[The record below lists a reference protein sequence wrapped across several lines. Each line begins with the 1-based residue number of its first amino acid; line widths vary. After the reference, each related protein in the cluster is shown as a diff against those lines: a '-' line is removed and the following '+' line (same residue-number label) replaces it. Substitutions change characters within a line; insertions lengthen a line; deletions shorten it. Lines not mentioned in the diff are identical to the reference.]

1 MAGPV
6 DSLATPA
13 MPPPTCVPP
22 MPGNPCGCILEGL
35 VRPKVPILGPFWP
48 VEKLPAPLA
57 PGICAGCPNP
67 PGICP
72 GNAPVWPGK
81 PVGDPVFPLGVWPR
95 EGAVYTLPE
104 DAWPEFWPLLL
115 GKPPVTPGPD
125 IWFGIVPGVPKG

>member
-1 MAGPV
+1 
-6 DSLATPA
+6 

-72 GNAPVWPGK
+72 GNAPVWPGNI
-81 PVGDPVFPLGVWPR
+81 PGRGGAGLGGVVEVDGIEQPAGD
-95 EGAVYTLPE
+95 
-104 DAWPEFWPLLL
+104 LLATVQDGL
-115 GKPPVTPGPD
+115 
-125 IWFGIVPGVPKG
+125 